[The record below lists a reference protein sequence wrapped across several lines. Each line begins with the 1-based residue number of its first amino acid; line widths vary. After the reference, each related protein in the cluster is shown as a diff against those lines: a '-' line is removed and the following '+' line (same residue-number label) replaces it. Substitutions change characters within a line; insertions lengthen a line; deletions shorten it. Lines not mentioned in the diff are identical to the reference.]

1 MKRLFVQF
9 PVVLVLALSEA
20 AVAAPITT
28 GSLVDEM
35 VDLRGLTYLP
45 DPKYETVQFSS
56 YDRRSTVPGGPLW
69 FSNSDG
75 FGGEPIPN
83 FEAVLKEPGPDGVGE
98 YLICDV
104 EGPGAIVRTWT
115 AKMEGTVRVLL
126 DGVAVFEGAAQEFLT
141 RPYDGYANAAGVDS
155 SIFAGTFYQRDAAYC
170 PMPFSRRCRIEWSG
184 DLRKLHF
191 YQIQV
196 RLYEKDAEVVTFQAQ
211 DLKTYEASLERA
223 AKVLADP
230 EMAYEFGSTGAAAPF
245 ELTVAPDEK
254 KPAIELAGPKA
265 VERLRVAVSAADRD
279 LALRQT
285 VMHVECDE
293 YPWGQVQ
300 APVGDFFGTAPGVN
314 PYKSLPFTVAADG
327 ASGDGTMTSRYV
339 MPFERSLR
347 LVFENLG
354 EQPVTIKGD
363 ALAADYA
370 WDAARS
376 MHFRA
381 RWRVDHGL
389 VASNKDVQDLPFL
402 VANGAGVY
410 VGTAIMMLN
419 PNEIPTPHG
428 NWWGEGDEKVFV
440 DGEPRPSTFG
450 TGTEDYFNY
459 SWSSPDI
466 FFFPYCGQTRND
478 GPANRGFV
486 SNHRWQIVDAL
497 PFNES
502 IGFYMELFS
511 HEPTPG
517 FSYARIGYHYGR
529 PGLTD
534 DHVTITKEDVR
545 KLELPANWQ
554 PQARFGAARSV
565 FYQAEDLVKGRGRVK
580 TEKGNLWSGGEICR
594 WQPTK
599 AGDTLTLTV
608 PVEKA
613 GKYGI
618 MLVMAHEPGGAKVS
632 ATVDGKQAG
641 FGGKEGAV
649 NLEEPYRVMLLSSG
663 TDTLELREGKH
674 EVELRL
680 EGEPKGTVGID
691 FVWVQRRR

>member
-1 MKRLFVQF
+1 MKRFFVQF
-9 PVVLVLALSEA
+9 PVVLAVALSGA
-20 AVAAPITT
+20 AVAPPITT

-35 VDLRGLTYLP
+35 VTLRGLTYLP
-45 DPKYETVQFSS
+45 EPAYRTVQFSS
-56 YDRRSTVPGGPLW
+56 YDRRSTVAGGPLW

-83 FEAVLKEPGPDGVGE
+83 FEVVLKEPGPDGAGE

-115 AKMEGTVRVLL
+115 AKMEGKLRVVL
-126 DGVAVFEGAAQEFLT
+126 DGEAVFDGAAQEFLT
-141 RPYDGYANAAGVDS
+141 KPYDGFAGAAGVD
-155 SIFAGTFYQRDAAYC
+155 AGLLDGTFYQRDAAYC
-170 PMPFSRRCRIEWSG
+170 PMPFGERCRIEWSG
-184 DLRKLHF
+184 DLKSLHF
-191 YQIQV
+191 YQIQI
-196 RLYEKDAEVVTFQAQ
+196 RLYEKGAEVVAFQPQ
-211 DLKTYEASLERA
+211 DLKTYAGSIERA
-223 AKVLADP
+223 AKILKDP
-230 EMAYEFGSTGAAAPF
+230 DAAYEFESAGAAAPF
-245 ELTVAPDEK
+245 ELTVGPGEK
-254 KPAIELAGPKA
+254 KPALELAGPKA
-265 VERLRVAVSAADRD
+265 VERLRVTVSAADRD

-285 VMHVECDE
+285 VMHVECDG

-300 APVGDFFGTAPGVN
+300 APVGDFFGTGPGVN
-314 PYKSLPFTVAADG
+314 PYVSLPFTVEPAG
-327 ASGDGTMTSRYV
+327 MMTSRYV
-339 MPFERSLR
+339 MPFETTLR

-363 ALAADYA
+363 ALAGDYA
-370 WDAARS
+370 WDGARS

-389 VASNKDVQDLPFL
+389 VASNKEVQDLPFL

-440 DGEPRPSTFG
+440 DGEARPSTFG
-450 TGTEDYFNY
+450 TGSEDYFNY

-466 FFFPYCGQTRND
+466 FFYPYCGQTRND

-486 SNHRWQIVDAL
+486 SDYRWQIVDAL
-497 PFNES
+497 PFKES

-529 PGLTD
+529 PGLRD
-534 DHVTITKEDVR
+534 DHVVITKEDVR
-545 KLELPANWQ
+545 RLELPAGWQ
-554 PQARFGAARSV
+554 PQARFGSARSV
-565 FYQAEDLVKGRGRVK
+565 FYQAEDVVKGRGRVK
-580 TEKGNLWSGGEICR
+580 MEKGNLWSGGEICR
-594 WQPTK
+594 WQPK
-599 AGDTLTLTV
+599 EAGDALTLSV

-632 ATVDGKQAG
+632 ARVDGKEAG

-649 NLEEPYRVMLLSSG
+649 NLEEPYRLMLLPSG
-663 TDTLELREGKH
+663 TETLELNEGKH
-674 EVELRL
+674 EVEVKL
-680 EGEPKGTVGID
+680 EGDPKGAVGID
-691 FVWVQRRR
+691 FVWVQQWR

>member
-1 MKRLFVQF
+1 MKRFFVQF
-9 PVVLVLALSEA
+9 PMVLVLALSGA
-20 AVAAPITT
+20 GVAAPITT

-83 FEAVLKEPGPDGVGE
+83 FEAVLKEPGEDKIGE
-98 YLICDV
+98 YLVCDV
-104 EGPGAIVRTWT
+104 EGPGAIVRVWT
-115 AKMEGTVRVLL
+115 AKMEGALRVLL
-126 DGVAVFEGAAQEFLT
+126 DGEKVFDGLAQEFLT
-141 RPYDGYANAAGVDS
+141 KPYDGFAKTAGVDS

-170 PMPFSRRCRIEWSG
+170 PMPFAGRCRIEWSG

-196 RLYEKDAEVVTFQAQ
+196 RLYDKSAQVITFQAQ
-211 DLKTYEASLERA
+211 DLKACESSLQRA

-230 EMAYEFGSTGAAAPF
+230 DGAYEFGSTSAAAPF
-245 ELTVAPDEK
+245 ELTVGPGEK
-254 KPAIELAGPKA
+254 KQAIEFEGPKA
-265 VERLRVAVSAADRD
+265 IERLRVAVSAGDRD

-285 VMHVECDE
+285 VVHVECDA

-314 PYKSLPFTVAADG
+314 PYVSLPFTVAADG

-363 ALAADYA
+363 ALADDYA

-389 VASNKDVQDLPFL
+389 VASNKEVQDLPFV

-440 DGEPRPSTFG
+440 DGEARPSTFG
-450 TGTEDYFNY
+450 TGSEDYFNY
-459 SWSSPDI
+459 SWSAPDI
-466 FFFPYCGQTRND
+466 FFYPYCGQPRND

-497 PFNES
+497 PFKER
-502 IGFYMELFS
+502 IAFYMELFS
-511 HEPTPG
+511 HERTPG
-517 FSYARIGYHYGR
+517 YSYARIGYHYGR

-545 KLELPANWQ
+545 RLELPANWQ

-565 FYQAEDLVKGRGRVK
+565 FYQAEELVKGRGLVK
-580 TEKGNLWSGGEICR
+580 MEKGNLWSGGEIAR
-594 WQPTK
+594 WQPKK
-599 AGDTLTLTV
+599 AGDTLTLAV

-618 MLVMAHEPGGAKVS
+618 TLVMAHEPGGAKVS
-632 ATVDGKQAG
+632 AQVDGKAAG
-641 FGGKEGAV
+641 FGGKEGVV
-649 NLEEPYRVMLLSSG
+649 NIEEPYRVMLLPSG
-663 TDTLELREGKH
+663 TQTIELTEGKH
-674 EVELRL
+674 EVVLKVE
-680 EGEPKGTVGID
+680 ESGKQAVGID

>member
-1 MKRLFVQF
+1 MKQCFVNF
-9 PVVLVLALSEA
+9 LAVVTAFCSGVG
-20 AVAAPITT
+20 VAAPVTT

-35 VDLRGLTYLP
+35 VNLRGLTYFP
-45 DPKYETVQFSS
+45 APAYRTVQFSS
-56 YDRRSTVPGGPLW
+56 YDRRSTVSGGPLW

-75 FGGEPIPN
+75 FGDEPIAN
-83 FEAVLKEPGPDGVGE
+83 FEGVLKEPGPDGVGE
-98 YLICDV
+98 YLICGV
-104 EGPGAIVRTWT
+104 EGPGAIVRVWT

-126 DGVAVFEGAAQEFLT
+126 DGETVFEGPAQEFLT
-141 RPYDGYANAAGVDS
+141 KPYDGFARAAGVDAG
-155 SIFAGTFYQRDAAYC
+155 ILAGTFYQRDAAYC
-170 PMPFSRRCRIEWSG
+170 PMPFAGRCRIEWSG

-196 RLYEKDAEVVTFQAQ
+196 RLYDKSAQAITFQAQ
-211 DLKTYEASLERA
+211 DLKACESSLQRA
-223 AKVLADP
+223 AKILADP
-230 EMAYEFGSTGAAAPF
+230 DGAYAFGSTQPPSAF
-245 ELTVAPDEK
+245 ELTVEPGEK
-254 KPAIELAGPKA
+254 KQALELEGSKA
-265 VERLRVAVSAADRD
+265 VERLRVLVSAADRD

-285 VMHVECDE
+285 VMHVECDG

-314 PYKSLPFTVAADG
+314 PYKSLPFTV
-327 ASGDGTMTSRYV
+327 SPDGTMSSRYV

-363 ALAADYA
+363 ALAGDYA
-370 WDAARS
+370 WDGERS

-389 VASNKDVQDLPFL
+389 VASNKEVQDLPFV

-450 TGTEDYFNY
+450 TGSEDYFNY
-459 SWSSPDI
+459 SWSAPDI
-466 FFFPYCGQTRND
+466 FFYPYCGQPRND

-497 PFNES
+497 PFKEQ

-511 HEPTPG
+511 HERTPR

-545 KLELPANWQ
+545 RLELPSGWQ

-565 FYQAEDLVKGRGRVK
+565 FYQAEDLLKGRGRVK

-594 WQPTK
+594 WQPKK
-599 AGDTLTLTV
+599 AGDTLTLSV

-618 MLVMAHEPGGAKVS
+618 TLVMAHEPGGAKVS
-632 ATVDGKQAG
+632 ATVDGKEAG
-641 FGGKEGAV
+641 FGGKEGMV
-649 NLEEPYRVMLLSSG
+649 NLDEPYRVMLLPSG
-663 TDTLELREGKH
+663 TQTLELTEGKH
-674 EVELRL
+674 KVDLKL
-680 EGEPKGTVGID
+680 EGDPKGPLGID